1 MWYIYSMEY
10 YLVMEKNDMNA
21 ISSNTE
27 AARDYPAKWSK
38 SERERQ
44 IYDITY
50 MWNLNYGTNEFI
62 YEASNSPNAY

>member
-27 AARDYPAKWSK
+27 AARDYPAK
-38 SERERQ
+38 
-44 IYDITY
+44 
-50 MWNLNYGTNEFI
+50 
-62 YEASNSPNAY
+62 